1 MHVFGVCDW
10 TGLTDALLSSLLI
23 LTQADVLGQAP
34 DRIGNPVAVTED
46 SKAASAGGNQSS
58 YQAPAAAKPMQSN
71 PHTNPMS
78 SAVPSQL
85 DGAVFPIKSLNP
97 YQNKWTIKARVV
109 NKSDVRT
116 WSNAKGE
123 GKLFSVTLLDDSGE
137 IKATGFNDSVDKLY
151 PLLEEDKV

>member
-1 MHVFGVCDW
+1 M
-10 TGLTDALLSSLLI
+10 
-23 LTQADVLGQAP
+23 
-34 DRIGNPVAVTED
+34 
-46 SKAASAGGNQSS
+46 
-58 YQAPAAAKPMQSN
+58 
-71 PHTNPMS
+71 
-78 SAVPSQL
+78 
-85 DGAVFPIKSLNP
+85 FPIKSLNP